1 MDEEV
6 SDETT
11 VRSLVESTKATS
23 FSKQQSLLL
32 VIKMQ
37 QEEVSKFF
45 NFQYQDFVRSVFPPN
60 RAEEVPLDIVMQIEI
75 GINIFHHTL

>member
-6 SDETT
+6 SDETR
-11 VRSLVESTKATS
+11 VRSLVESTKATPHS
-23 FSKQQSLLL
+23 MQQSLLL

-45 NFQYQDFVRSVFPPN
+45 YFQYQDFVRSVFPSN
-60 RAEEVPLDIVMQIEI
+60 RTEEVPVDVVVRVDM
-75 GINIFHHTL
+75 GINLFHYIL